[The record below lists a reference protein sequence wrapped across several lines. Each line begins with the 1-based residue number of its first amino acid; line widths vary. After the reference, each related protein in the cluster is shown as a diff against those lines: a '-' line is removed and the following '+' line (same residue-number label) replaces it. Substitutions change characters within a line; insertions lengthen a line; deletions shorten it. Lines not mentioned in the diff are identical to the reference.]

1 IEGKVEGKIQSKGKV
16 SFGSGAQITAEVSV
30 GEAKIEGTFKGNLT
44 ATQRIELASTAHVM
58 GDVRST
64 KLVIAEGATFVGNC
78 HVSPDSLKGAE
89 KRGFVTPV
97 AATPM
102 KKLRRGAMSKDSAR
116 RLIFCPRCDARQ
128 EVSRVTKSTSCPS
141 CHRNIMTTDVDIN
154 EYCAKIE
161 MWTAGTVTV
170 GKKGTLIAEVRA
182 E

>member
-1 IEGKVEGKIQSKGKV
+1 
-16 SFGSGAQITAEVSV
+16 
-30 GEAKIEGTFKGNLT
+30 
-44 ATQRIELASTAHVM
+44 
-58 GDVRST
+58 
-64 KLVIAEGATFVGNC
+64 
-78 HVSPDSLKGAE
+78 
-89 KRGFVTPV
+89 
-97 AATPM
+97 
-102 KKLRRGAMSKDSAR
+102 MSKDSAR

-182 E
+182 EGVIVKGGEIKGPVTSRGSVTLEKGSKIFGNITAPLLSVGETQHLVGMIVAGPRAAELLAEIDAGMPAVKPLTAAQPKKVPA